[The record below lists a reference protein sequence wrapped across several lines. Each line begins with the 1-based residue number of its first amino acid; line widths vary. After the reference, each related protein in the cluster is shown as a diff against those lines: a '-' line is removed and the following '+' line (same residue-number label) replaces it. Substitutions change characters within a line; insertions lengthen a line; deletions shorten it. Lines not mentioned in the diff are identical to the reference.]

1 MEENMRR
8 LTRFLTVTLFLAF
21 PVLSVAADGWLG
33 VYTQTVDPDLKE
45 AFRLESDY
53 GVIIN
58 HVVDNSPADEAGLKQ
73 GDIIISLDG
82 TKLTGSDQLSEMI
95 RKYQKGDQVKMTV
108 LRKGKELTLTATIGV
123 RDDDD
128 ALALLEKSKSPK
140 PYKKSF
146 SYYYDKSSLS
156 NSYIGINLESLN
168 AQLGEYF
175 GVKDGEGALVTEVI
189 DESPAQKA
197 GLKAGDVIVSIDGKP
212 VKSPSDVQKA
222 IRKKDKG
229 DKATIGIL
237 REKKNME
244 MAVEIEER
252 SAFSFDMPDIVIP
265 DVPGLDNFDFHYLPK
280 MKGLYHGD
288 FDDDIPSME
297 GLEESMKQ
305 LQEQMQKLQEQ
316 MEEMR
321 LKSEQKD

>member
-1 MEENMRR
+1 MKR
-8 LTRFLTVTLFLAF
+8 LTKFLTVVLFLAF
-21 PVLSVAADGWLG
+21 PALSVAADGWLG
-33 VYTQTVDPDLKE
+33 VYSQTVDPDLKE
-45 AFRLESDY
+45 AFHLESDY

-58 HVVDNSPADEAGLKQ
+58 HVVDDSPADNAGLKQ
-73 GDIIISLDG
+73 GDIIVSIDG

-95 RKYQKGDQVKMTV
+95 RKYQKGDQVKMKV
-108 LRKGKELTLTATIGV
+108 LRKGKELTLTAAIGV

-128 ALALLEKSKSPK
+128 AVTMMGKGKSPK
-140 PYKKSF
+140 AYKKSL
-146 SYYYDKSSLS
+146 SYFYDKSSFS

-189 DESPAQKA
+189 DDSPARKA
-197 GLKAGDVIVSIDGKP
+197 GLKAGDVIVSIDSEP
-212 VKSPSDVQKA
+212 VKSPSDIQKA

-229 DKATIGIL
+229 DKVTIGVL
-237 REKKNME
+237 REKRNLE
-244 MAVEIEER
+244 MAVEIDER
-252 SAFSFDMPDIVIP
+252 PEFSFDMPNIVIP

-288 FDDDIPSME
+288 FDDNLPSME
-297 GLEESMKQ
+297 GLKESMKQ
-305 LQEQMQKLQEQ
+305 LQEQMKILQKQ

-321 LKSEQKD
+321 LKSEDKD